1 MEPEKPDRRGT
12 PRGSGVLDGKSVGG
26 NGGRIGNPAHVRD
39 DAKAAEIRTLAKVA
53 SQELCAEAVG
63 ISVDTLQR
71 YYLADF
77 NAGKRE
83 AIMAVGGKLLQKAM
97 NGDRTCMIFYLRT
110 QGKWSTR
117 VEVTGADGGPVRT
130 FDLTRFSPSM
140 KRVLLAEVEE
150 LLAQEG
156 AGFGEE
162 DAADGHSLQ

>member
-1 MEPEKPDRRGT
+1 MESEKTDRRGT
-12 PRGSGVLDGKSVGG
+12 PPGAGTVVPAQ
-26 NGGRIGNPAHVRD
+26 GGRIGNPSHVRD
-39 DAKAAEIRTLAKVA
+39 EAKAAEIRTLAKVA
-53 SQELCAEAVG
+53 SQELAAEAVG

-83 AIMAVGGKLLQKAM
+83 AVMAVGGKLLAKAM

-117 VEVTGADGGPVRT
+117 VELTGVDGGPIRT
-130 FDLTRFSPSM
+130 FDLSRFSPAM

-156 AGFGEE
+156 AGLGEE
-162 DAADGHSLQ
+162 DADDGRTLQ